1 MMQPKPQIL
10 PVSLPPRGLSRFES
24 AAYVGVCPN
33 TFDDIVSNGSMPM
46 PKKIKRRNVWD
57 RLQVD
62 RAIEELS
69 VENGSNENEWDVV
82 A

>member
-1 MMQPKPQIL
+1 
-10 PVSLPPRGLSRFES
+10 
-24 AAYVGVCPN
+24 
-33 TFDDIVSNGSMPM
+33 MPM